1 MTVHHHRRRRRYQ
14 RLLGAATVT
23 TVTITGIGVLLGPA
37 GPGPTLASS
46 EGQGAST
53 PVSAALEAA
62 ADVAAEVA
70 TMEPA
75 VPLPEVAEQRHA
87 DFWAGDGLPDGS
99 RVFNTGSNKSGMAL
113 AGGRLV
119 HGDPVGSGAASFVE
133 TRIKGEVRSLGAR
146 VRFADG
152 TSGSVALVGWQ
163 TSLVEADRTG
173 AATPSTGL
181 RLVVSPGHWELSVV
195 DGDVHVISTG
205 SYEVAPGPTTF
216 EVRRD
221 GSTLYVVDPGGVTQV
236 EDKRAARLAGPWAS
250 WGLTETG
257 PDQSPAS
264 IEAVWAG

>member
-1 MTVHHHRRRRRYQ
+1 M
-14 RLLGAATVT
+14 T
-23 TVTITGIGVLLGPA
+23 TVTVTAIGVLLGPA
-37 GPGPTLASS
+37 GPGPALASS
-46 EGQGAST
+46 ERRGPPT

-62 ADVAAEVA
+62 AETAAEAA
-70 TMEPA
+70 TLETEA
-75 VPLPEVAEQRHA
+75 ALAEVGEQRHA
-87 DFWAGDGLPDGS
+87 DFSAGDGLPHGS

-113 AGGRLV
+113 VDGLLV
-119 HGDPVGSGAASFVE
+119 HGDPVGSGAAGFVE
-133 TRIKGEVRSLGAR
+133 TRVEGEVRSLGAR
-146 VRFADG
+146 VLFPTG
-152 TSGSVALVGWQ
+152 SSGSVALVGWQ

-181 RLVVSPGHWELSVV
+181 RLVASPGHWELSVV

-205 SYEVAPGPTTF
+205 TYEVTAGPATF

-221 GSTLYVVDPGGVTQV
+221 GSMLYVVDPGGVTAV

-257 PDQSPAS
+257 PDQAPAA